1 MRIESQREEQKQ
13 SVREQFRIDEEDEC
27 DLVPTARTSELN
39 KEGSIL
45 MPKESEYQQ
54 HHRLAEPL
62 NQSIRM
68 TSMLNTSMVNDSFVM
83 VDTVRDTSNIGPSL
97 KASNSRPE

>member
-1 MRIESQREEQKQ
+1 MRD
-13 SVREQFRIDEEDEC
+13 QFRIDEEDEC

-83 VDTVRDTSNIGPSL
+83 VEPGLDVLITFKVAFATEVFGKRNCFEAKVT
-97 KASNSRPE
+97 EH